1 MNPNFPRKPYRNV
14 LLLLI
19 LVVAAILRFYHL
31 SYQSFGL
38 DELHTMNEA
47 DPGIRW
53 KEMLEYL
60 RNGDQH
66 PPLFFIIERMLFTL
80 FGSSE
85 WVARGF
91 AALCGLLGVWAMY
104 GLGKELLN
112 KRLGLLAAAFTCINY
127 FCIFYS

>member
-1 MNPNFPRKPYRNV
+1 MNPNFLRKPYRNV

-60 RNGDQH
+60 RKGDQH
-66 PPLFFIIERMLFTL
+66 PPLFFVIERMLFIL

-112 KRLGLLAAAFTCINY
+112 KRL
-127 FCIFYS
+127 